1 MTWRCEECGSDKTIK
16 GICYD
21 CDSTILFME
30 EE

>member
-16 GICYD
+16 GVCYD
-21 CDSTILFME
+21 CDSKLFFLE